1 MRILNAWNMVTI
13 KKHIKYT
20 LVDFDDTV
28 IYTSYANFLAYKKAI
43 YDVLGISI
51 KYIDERF
58 THNILL
64 EIVQDKLKIDKILH
78 LKNKYYNDN
87 LQYTLVNKELLD
99 LLCKH
104 EKINIILVTNGNQ
117 NRVEKTLAHHNL
129 QDFFHNKFY
138 IKNNNIYES
147 KYINAY
153 NTIINNTNNI
163 DNFFIIENSE
173 FEILKALNNG
183 FKKENIYKIH
193 TKVYEGEIYE

>member
-1 MRILNAWNMVTI
+1 MLKLM
-13 KKHIKYT
+13 KHIKYA

-64 EIVQDKLKIDKILH
+64 EMVQDKLKIDKILH

-87 LQYTLVNKELLD
+87 LQYTLVNKELLNI
-99 LLCKH
+99 LSKH
-104 EKINIILVTNGNQ
+104 KKINIMLVTNGNQ
-117 NRVEKTLAHHNL
+117 NRVEKTLVYHNL

-138 IKNNNIYES
+138 IKNINFYES

-153 NTIINNTNNI
+153 NTMINDTYNINNFI
-163 DNFFIIENSE
+163 IIENSE

-193 TKVYEGEIYE
+193 TKVYEGEIYA

>member
-1 MRILNAWNMVTI
+1 MLKLM
-13 KKHIKYT
+13 KHIKYAF
-20 LVDFDDTV
+20 VDFDDTV

-64 EIVQDKLKIDKILH
+64 EMVQDKLKIDKILH

-87 LQYTLVNKELLD
+87 LQYTLVNKELLNI
-99 LLCKH
+99 LSKH
-104 EKINIILVTNGNQ
+104 KKINIILVTNGNQ
-117 NRVEKTLAHHNL
+117 NRVEKTLVYHNL

-138 IKNNNIYES
+138 IKNINFYES

-153 NTIINNTNNI
+153 NTMINDTYNINNFI
-163 DNFFIIENSE
+163 IIENSE

-193 TKVYEGEIYE
+193 TKVYEGEIYA